1 MRFAANGWIVG
12 TTARIVIFGKKN
24 IIKYNEMK
32 RKVIDKASFIEYLAR
47 LPGKYYTETMFNV
60 YFRGNFKE
68 VDILDKQEEK
78 IVKVKNGETI
88 EIINKNTSEENNE

>member
-1 MRFAANGWIVG
+1 
-12 TTARIVIFGKKN
+12 
-24 IIKYNEMK
+24 MK
-32 RKVIDKASFIEYLAR
+32 RKVIDKASFIEHLAR
-47 LPGKYYTETMFNV
+47 LPGEYYTEIMFNV

-68 VDILDKQEEK
+68 IDIPTSQEEK

>member
-1 MRFAANGWIVG
+1 
-12 TTARIVIFGKKN
+12 
-24 IIKYNEMK
+24 MK

-68 VDILDKQEEK
+68 IDILDKQKEK
-78 IVKVKNGETI
+78 IVKVKNEETI
-88 EIINKNTSEENNE
+88 EIKENTSEENNE

>member
-1 MRFAANGWIVG
+1 
-12 TTARIVIFGKKN
+12 
-24 IIKYNEMK
+24 MK

-68 VDILDKQEEK
+68 IDIPTSQEEK
-78 IVKVKNGETI
+78 IVKVKNEETI
-88 EIINKNTSEENNE
+88 EINENTSEENNGQ

>member
-1 MRFAANGWIVG
+1 
-12 TTARIVIFGKKN
+12 
-24 IIKYNEMK
+24 MK

-68 VDILDKQEEK
+68 IDIPTNQEEK
-78 IVKVKNGETI
+78 IVKVKNGEKIETI
-88 EIINKNTSEENNE
+88 NENTSEENNE

>member
-1 MRFAANGWIVG
+1 
-12 TTARIVIFGKKN
+12 
-24 IIKYNEMK
+24 MK

-68 VDILDKQEEK
+68 IDILDKQEEK
-78 IVKVKNGETI
+78 
-88 EIINKNTSEENNE
+88 

>member
-1 MRFAANGWIVG
+1 
-12 TTARIVIFGKKN
+12 
-24 IIKYNEMK
+24 MK

-68 VDILDKQEEK
+68 IDILTSQEEK
-78 IVKVKNGETI
+78 IVKVKNEETI
-88 EIINKNTSEENNE
+88 EINENTSEENNE

>member
-1 MRFAANGWIVG
+1 
-12 TTARIVIFGKKN
+12 
-24 IIKYNEMK
+24 MK

-60 YFRGNFKE
+60 YFKRNFKE
-68 VDILDKQEEK
+68 IDILDKQEEK

-88 EIINKNTSEENNE
+88 EIINENTSEENNE

>member
-1 MRFAANGWIVG
+1 
-12 TTARIVIFGKKN
+12 
-24 IIKYNEMK
+24 MK

-60 YFRGNFKE
+60 YFKGNFKE
-68 VDILDKQEEK
+68 IDILDNQEEK

-88 EIINKNTSEENNE
+88 EIRNENTSEENNE